1 MEKLQIVVN
10 LSKDTV
16 RKIIKHDINLEE
28 LITKAVRQEILRSR
42 TPQEEEVADL
52 IYQLLDDEEEV
63 VEVVEVIDWE
73 GRIHRYM
80 EHENHKR
87 GLKNTEGEKN
97 E

>member
-28 LITKAVRQEILRSR
+28 LITKVLSQEILRSR
-42 TPQEEEVADL
+42 MPQEEVADL

-63 VEVVEVIDWE
+63 VDWDGVKKYE
-73 GRIHRYM
+73 G
-80 EHENHKR
+80 
-87 GLKNTEGEKN
+87 GE